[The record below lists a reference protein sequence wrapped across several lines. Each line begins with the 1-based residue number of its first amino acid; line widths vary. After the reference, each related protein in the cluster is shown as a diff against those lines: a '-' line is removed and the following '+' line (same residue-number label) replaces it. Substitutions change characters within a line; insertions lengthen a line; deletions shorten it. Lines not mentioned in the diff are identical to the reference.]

1 MWYVLSAL
9 LTFTL
14 ACLQIQYPA
23 YAITSSEETKPA
35 KNVVTTQ
42 IIQEEDLS
50 LDKPE
55 SVDQVKATETQETQA
70 IIPQT
75 TTQNE
80 TEPLIEP
87 LEVSETTS
95 QTATETVTS
104 DTSDGAIQTSQAPAT
119 ASTVEDQTQ
128 KSLVET
134 APSDH
139 VCDSCSHTEGVEAS
153 MIQPRISHAD
163 HASSTTYTYELPDND
178 LVWDDYHIKKCNYP
192 ICYWSDSESHTFRYS
207 ALAGNSTYHKRACT
221 KCSFYD
227 TDTARHS
234 YGSYSYYNTS
244 QHRRR
249 CSVCGY
255 YQYTNHGYIQSG
267 GELRCTSCGYTK
279 PYT

>member
-1 MWYVLSAL
+1 M
-9 LTFTL
+9 
-14 ACLQIQYPA
+14 
-23 YAITSSEETKPA
+23 
-35 KNVVTTQ
+35 
-42 IIQEEDLS
+42 
-50 LDKPE
+50 
-55 SVDQVKATETQETQA
+55 
-70 IIPQT
+70 PQT
-75 TTQNE
+75 TTQNV
-80 TEPLIEP
+80 TEPLIET

-153 MIQPRISHAD
+153 MIQPRMSSHEN
-163 HASSTTYTYELPDND
+163 HLSSATYIYELPAND
-178 LVWDDYHIKKCNYP
+178 LVWEDYHIKRCQYTACTWAVN
-192 ICYWSDSESHTFRYS
+192 ENRTFRYT
-207 ALAGNSTYHKRACT
+207 ALAGNSTYHKRSCT

-227 TDTARHS
+227 VDTARHS